1 MWICWTHSNERD
13 LLVPLTPS
21 ARRLWV
27 DHVVEDGALLPKQ
40 VAPAQLEAR
49 RLGAPLDQA
58 VDQVDG
64 EDAADDD
71 DTLP

>member
-1 MWICWTHSNERD
+1 MYICWTHSNERD

-27 DHVVEDGALLPKQ
+27 DHVVEDSALLPKQ

-49 RLGAPLDQA
+49 WLGAPLDQD
-58 VDQVDG
+58 VYQVD
-64 EDAADDD
+64 EKDAADND
-71 DTLP
+71 DTVP

>member
-21 ARRLWV
+21 ARRLRV

-49 RLGAPLDQA
+49 RLGAPLDQD
-58 VDQVDG
+58 VDEVDK
-64 EDAADDD
+64 EYVADDV

>member
-1 MWICWTHSNERD
+1 M
-13 LLVPLTPS
+13 TPS
-21 ARRLWV
+21 ARRLRV

-49 RLGAPLDQA
+49 RLGAPLVQD
-58 VDQVDG
+58 VDQVD
-64 EDAADDD
+64 EDDAADDD

>member
-1 MWICWTHSNERD
+1 MDCWTHSNERD
-13 LLVPLTPS
+13 LLVPLAPS
-21 ARRLWV
+21 ARRLRV

-49 RLGAPLDQA
+49 RLGAPLDQD
-58 VDQVDG
+58 VDQVAE
-64 EDAADDD
+64 EDAAADD

>member
-1 MWICWTHSNERD
+1 M
-13 LLVPLTPS
+13 TPS
-21 ARRLWV
+21 ARRLRV
-27 DHVVEDGALLPKQ
+27 DHVVEDSALLPKQ

-49 RLGAPLDQA
+49 RLGAPLDQD
-58 VDQVDG
+58 VDQVDE

>member
-1 MWICWTHSNERD
+1 MWICLTHGNERD

-21 ARRLWV
+21 ARRLRV

-58 VDQVDG
+58 VDEVDE
-64 EDAADDD
+64 EDAAADDN
-71 DTLP
+71 TLP